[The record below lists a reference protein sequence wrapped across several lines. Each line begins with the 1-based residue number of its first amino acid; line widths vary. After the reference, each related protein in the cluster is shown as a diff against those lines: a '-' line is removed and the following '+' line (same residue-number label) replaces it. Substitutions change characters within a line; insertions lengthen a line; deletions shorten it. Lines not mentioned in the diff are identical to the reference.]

1 MSILYRGALG
11 NSNQAIIF
19 QNKDDRDQL
28 SKLVPGVSSISITIP
43 GSGVDLSKF
52 ILKPASLGFPIV
64 MLASRLLKEKG
75 VYEFVK
81 AAELVNQQK
90 KNARF
95 LIVGNTDHLNPSSV
109 RKTELD
115 YWQDK
120 GIIEW
125 IGWSDGMQD
134 IISTAAI
141 VALPSYYGEGLPK
154 ILIEA
159 AACGRAVVTTDHPGC
174 RDAIQEGETGLLV
187 PVKDANAL
195 ACAIKLLLDN
205 PQRCADMGRAGRK
218 RAEEIFDLNMV
229 VEKHIEIYEELLT
242 NC

>member
-1 MSILYRGALG
+1 
-11 NSNQAIIF
+11 
-19 QNKDDRDQL
+19 
-28 SKLVPGVSSISITIP
+28 
-43 GSGVDLSKF
+43 
-52 ILKPASLGFPIV
+52 
-64 MLASRLLKEKG
+64 
-75 VYEFVK
+75 
-81 AAELVNQQK
+81 
-90 KNARF
+90 
-95 LIVGNTDHLNPSSV
+95 
-109 RKTELD
+109 
-115 YWQDK
+115 
-120 GIIEW
+120 
-125 IGWSDGMQD
+125 MQD

-141 VALPSYYGEGLPK
+141 VTLPSYYGEGLPK